1 MINSKK
7 YLCLCLLFL
16 FIHLHADESNPEI
29 LLKEIIEKISE
40 ANIDEAIEHVD
51 ELIKAEPSFK
61 IAYVI
66 KGDLLMAKQ
75 SNLKY
80 FGSENFNNSN
90 EINDLKLELNKRLQV
105 DPSAHEAI
113 EQTYSYLINDDIP
126 YLIYVD
132 VKNSRLFLFENN
144 LNSLTFHSDYYIS
157 IGKNGFGKLTEG
169 DKKTPLG
176 VYFLKGE
183 IDQNL
188 PDKYGDAAFEL
199 NYPNSYDQLN
209 KHTGYGIWIHGV
221 PSDTFSRAPY
231 SSDGCIALANK
242 DLNNLRFVLE
252 KKNIPVIIS
261 DQSLN
266 DLADKNYAEFENEKK
281 IFTEKFNSWS
291 QSWRS
296 INFQEYLNHYSND
309 STYDFKKYKQWVKH
323 KKNVF
328 ENTNF
333 INLSISNLSIFDYPG
348 QQEKIYF
355 VKFEQTYESN
365 LVKSTMLKQQ
375 LWKQTEDGWKIFFEG
390 RFH

>member
-40 ANIDEAIEHVD
+40 ANIDEAIDHVD

-66 KGDLLMAKQ
+66 KGDLLMAEQ

-80 FGSENFNNSN
+80 FGSENFINSN

-105 DPSAHEAI
+105 NPSAHKVI
-113 EQTYSYLINDDIP
+113 EQTYSYLINDDTP

-132 VKNSRLFLFENN
+132 VKNSRLFLFKNN
-144 LNSLTFHSDYYIS
+144 LNSLVFHSDYYIS

-266 DLADKNYAEFENEKK
+266 DLADKNDVELENEKK
-281 IFTEKFNSWS
+281 IFEKLLREGKTIEEIVKILAEKRKRN
-291 QSWRS
+291 QV
-296 INFQEYLNHYSND
+296 
-309 STYDFKKYKQWVKH
+309 KKMRP
-323 KKNVF
+323 
-328 ENTNF
+328 
-333 INLSISNLSIFDYPG
+333 LS
-348 QQEKIYF
+348 
-355 VKFEQTYESN
+355 
-365 LVKSTMLKQQ
+365 LKEIWNK
-375 LWKQTEDGWKIFFEG
+375 LMK
-390 RFH
+390 